1 MVTLQDFI
9 YKLQVRTN
17 FYRIIYSTT
26 ENSKILLDSFHLN
39 GYTLQ
44 DGPEEFLSRCMKPY
58 GVTIQIKATEQYFP
72 FVLFM
77 MLYKMVLKVFLVCHC
92 LWMRS

>member
-17 FYRIIYSTT
+17 FYRIIYSST
-26 ENSKILLDSFHLN
+26 ENSKILLDNFHLN

-44 DGPEEFLSRCMKPY
+44 DGPEELLSRCMKPY
-58 GVTIQIKATEQYFP
+58 GVTIQIKATEQYVP